1 MADLV
6 TQHCGPEVAVV
17 EPIPWTMF
25 FDGSSCGVGA
35 GIRIVLISPQGANYE
50 FSIPIEKTSTN
61 NQAEYQVVLKGIK
74 LLREVNAEVVEIFG
88 YSQLVINQ
96 LAGEYECKDD
106 ILRVYHEE
114 WLQLLREFKIVKL
127 EHIPKIHNNEANRL
141 AQGASGYRPIL
152 TEELSAED
160 WRKKIIDYLKDPFK
174 KVDKQLRY
182 KAIKYVL
189 LEIITIIG

>member
-1 MADLV
+1 
-6 TQHCGPEVAVV
+6 
-17 EPIPWTMF
+17 
-25 FDGSSCGVGA
+25 
-35 GIRIVLISPQGANYE
+35 
-50 FSIPIEKTSTN
+50 
-61 NQAEYQVVLKGIK
+61 VLKGIK